1 MEWGSN
7 VLVRLMVLAILF
19 YILYRVLTG
28 TGKKK
33 SAPPPLAEKSSEQVA
48 DVLVEDP
55 VCHTLVPRGQAVR
68 LQHEKQIYYFCSEVC
83 CNRFISEKG
92 EQK

>member
-1 MEWGSN
+1 
-7 VLVRLMVLAILF
+7 VLVRLVVLAILF

-28 TGKKK
+28 KQK
-33 SAPPPLAEKSSEQVA
+33 SAPQPLDEKSSEQVA

-55 VCHTLVPRGQAVR
+55 VCHTLVPKGQAVR
-68 LQHEKQIYYFCSEVC
+68 LQHEKQIYYFCSEAC
-83 CNRFISEKG
+83 CSRFISEKG